1 MIDLLAVIGFI
12 VLGLF
17 FWGIFHVLIPTYLA
31 NKAAK
36 LLFPS
41 LCTKPVDDRFWHFF
55 VFPLPLLLII
65 SLSLLHFGL
74 DLDLQIPTWF
84 PWAPEGLHHMYHR
97 FAPSVPV
104 AVFIG
109 RFIVVLF
116 FSWRM
121 KIKDSSS
128 QGALP

>member
-1 MIDLLAVIGFI
+1 VVDLLIVIGFI
-12 VLGLF
+12 VLAFSL
-17 FWGIFHVLIPTYLA
+17 WAIVYITIPIYLA

-36 LLFPS
+36 VLFPS
-41 LCTKPVDDRFWHFF
+41 LCTKPVAERFWHNF
-55 VFPLPLLLII
+55 VFPLPLLIII

-74 DLDLQIPTWF
+74 DLQLQIPTWF

-97 FAPSVPV
+97 FSFPIPV

-109 RFIVVLF
+109 RFIVVLLF
-116 FSWRM
+116 GWRM